1 MADAL
6 VLFVAAFAAATI
18 LPFSSE
24 VALVAALVSGMAP
37 AMAIGVA
44 SLGNVL
50 AVVLNYVLGYWLY
63 ERMQTKLQRSAIGA
77 KALFWGHR
85 YGYVMLP
92 LSVLPVIGDPLTIV
106 AGILRLKFLW
116 FLLIVALL
124 RIGRYFL
131 IASAF

>member
-1 MADAL
+1 MAEAA
-6 VLFVAAFAAATI
+6 VLFIAAFAAATI

-24 VALVAALVSGMAP
+24 AALIAALVSGMDRTLAVS
-37 AMAIGVA
+37 VA

-50 AVVLNYVLGYWLY
+50 AVVLNYALGYWLY
-63 ERMQTKLQRSAIGA
+63 ATMQSKLEASSTGA
-77 KALFWGHR
+77 KALSLGHR

-106 AGILRLKFLW
+106 AGILRLKFIW
-116 FLLIVALL
+116 FLLIVALF
-124 RIGRYFL
+124 RIGRYLL